1 LSTSV
6 IFNLLGGLGLFL
18 YGIKIM
24 GEALQDLA
32 GDRMRKLI
40 AALTSTPFKGVLVG
54 TLVTMLIQSSSATTV
69 MATSFV
75 HAGLM
80 TLKQAI
86 GVIMGAAIGTTI
98 TAQIIAFKISA
109 FAMPL
114 IGVGMVF
121 AVFGKTK
128 RQKYIGNGIVGFGL
142 LFVGMKTMEHAMY
155 FLRDH
160 QGLFLAFSHNPLLGV
175 IAGTALTMVVQSSS
189 ATVGLTMAMASQGLL
204 PLEAAIPI
212 LFGDNIGTT
221 ITAVLASLGLN
232 RSAKQAA
239 FAHVFF
245 KVIGVVIFLSILPFF
260 LKIVAMSSHDISR
273 QIANAH
279 TMFNVMNTMIF
290 LPFTGLFEKFVRKVV
305 PDTGEVM
312 QMGPRFLDRNLIT
325 ASPVA
330 AVEAV
335 RKEMVRLGLLVKDML
350 QDVSRAFI
358 EEDAKVIN
366 QVLQA
371 ERCVNELTREI
382 TAYSTELM
390 QEALPPVQSKSLSFY
405 VNGIGD
411 LERIGDHA
419 ENLIELF
426 EYKIENKIVF
436 SEQAIKEFK
445 DMMKI
450 VLDAVTLSVETL
462 ENVDLSK
469 VEKVLWLEV
478 EIDKM
483 ERHLRKRHIERLNEG
498 VCQPSAAVVFIDILS
513 NLERVGD
520 HAHNVALLVKDIEQ
534 ARNEE

>member
-1 LSTSV
+1 
-6 IFNLLGGLGLFL
+6 
-18 YGIKIM
+18 M
-24 GEALQDLA
+24 DL
-32 GDRMRKLI
+32 
-40 AALTSTPFKGVLVG
+40 T
-54 TLVTMLIQSSSATTV
+54 
-69 MATSFV
+69 
-75 HAGLM
+75 
-80 TLKQAI
+80 
-86 GVIMGAAIGTTI
+86 
-98 TAQIIAFKISA
+98 
-109 FAMPL
+109 
-114 IGVGMVF
+114 
-121 AVFGKTK
+121 
-128 RQKYIGNGIVGFGL
+128 
-142 LFVGMKTMEHAMY
+142 
-155 FLRDH
+155 
-160 QGLFLAFSHNPLLGV
+160 
-175 IAGTALTMVVQSSS
+175 
-189 ATVGLTMAMASQGLL
+189 
-204 PLEAAIPI
+204 
-212 LFGDNIGTT
+212 
-221 ITAVLASLGLN
+221 
-232 RSAKQAA
+232 
-239 FAHVFF
+239 
-245 KVIGVVIFLSILPFF
+245 
-260 LKIVAMSSHDISR
+260 

-350 QDVSRAFI
+350 QDVFKAFI